1 MERDPGH
8 RHPAPDSSDGR
19 FLKDLEEG
27 MISLNKTARDL
38 AFYPPGHPSLAQSL
52 ERACHNL
59 IGLLTHHAPLTITVT
74 RESLQYGKLPLG
86 KENLVVRQFAAEL
99 HTRRIQRILLDKGL
113 EPADVRGFLEM
124 LSMDPKHLMQ
134 EGGPVRVL
142 QAKGVSRLQVAEL
155 ELRFQDQPQAAAPAV
170 LDQVVGDPP
179 EAVAPPEPAEVAPE
193 PPPPEEPPTLE
204 NFLNRL
210 EDAGDVE
217 TYRRAAARLLEW
229 GRTARTGDDL
239 ETFVRILSAFVF
251 HTHPQ
256 SVKPPW
262 VQPEA
267 EHAIATLGDSSG
279 IEYLIGKLCQKDPAL
294 DDDLI
299 FLVVALGDAA
309 VPSLVERLAEE
320 ETLSA
325 RRKLMGTLSR
335 LGPVALPRLIAG
347 LKDSRW
353 YLVRNLALVLGN
365 IGLPE
370 AIPSLRPAL
379 AHADLRVRREA
390 VKAMTRI
397 GTPAAADALLE
408 RLGDPDPGARQSVM
422 AALGTLKV
430 TRAIGP
436 LAEVAR
442 QFSALA
448 KDAETQ
454 KAAILA
460 LGAIGDPQVVPVLV
474 ELLCRRTWLNR
485 RLNEEVRAAAAAAL
499 GMVGG
504 EQATAALLA
513 EAKRGEGP
521 VPSACQ
527 AALDRLMGAG

>member
-1 MERDPGH
+1 
-8 RHPAPDSSDGR
+8 
-19 FLKDLEEG
+19 
-27 MISLNKTARDL
+27 MIGLNKTARDL
-38 AFYPPGHPSLAQSL
+38 AFYPASHPSLAHSL
-52 ERACHNL
+52 DRACHNI

-86 KENLVVRQFAAEL
+86 KDNSLLRQFAADL
-99 HTRRIQRILLDKGL
+99 HLRRIQRILFAKGL
-113 EPADVRGFLEM
+113 DAAEVLGFLEM

-142 QAKGVSRLQVAEL
+142 QAKGVSRLQISEL
-155 ELRFQDQPQAAAPAV
+155 EVRFHDEPQAAAPAV
-170 LDQVVGDPP
+170 LDQVVGDPA
-179 EAVAPPEPAEVAPE
+179 EAVAPPEPAEVASE

-204 NFLNRL
+204 NLLNHL
-210 EDAGDVE
+210 EDAWDVA
-217 TYRRAAARLLEW
+217 TYQRAAARLIEW

-239 ETFVRILSAFVF
+239 EAFVRIFSAFVF

-262 VQPEA
+262 VRPEA
-267 EHAIATLGDSSG
+267 EHAITALGDPSG
-279 IEYLIGKLCQKDPAL
+279 IEYLIRKLCQKDHAL

-299 FLVVALGDAA
+299 FLLVALGDAA
-309 VPSLVERLAEE
+309 VPPLVERLAEE

-335 LGPVALPRLIAG
+335 LGPVALPRLTAA

-365 IGLPE
+365 IGLPK
-370 AIPSLRPAL
+370 AIPSLRSVL

-397 GTPAAADALLE
+397 GTSAAADALLE

-442 QFSALA
+442 HFSALA
-448 KDAETQ
+448 KEVETQ

-460 LGAIGDPQVVPVLV
+460 LGAIGDPQVVPGLV
-474 ELLCRRTWLNR
+474 ALLCRQTWLNR

-513 EAKRGEGP
+513 EAKRGKGP

-527 AALDRLMGAG
+527 VALDRLMGAG

>member
-1 MERDPGH
+1 M
-8 RHPAPDSSDGR
+8 
-19 FLKDLEEG
+19 
-27 MISLNKTARDL
+27 
-38 AFYPPGHPSLAQSL
+38 
-52 ERACHNL
+52 
-59 IGLLTHHAPLTITVT
+59 
-74 RESLQYGKLPLG
+74 
-86 KENLVVRQFAAEL
+86 
-99 HTRRIQRILLDKGL
+99 
-113 EPADVRGFLEM
+113 
-124 LSMDPKHLMQ
+124 
-134 EGGPVRVL
+134 
-142 QAKGVSRLQVAEL
+142 
-155 ELRFQDQPQAAAPAV
+155 
-170 LDQVVGDPP
+170 PP
-179 EAVAPPEPAEVAPE
+179 EVVAPPVPEPEPE

-204 NFLNRL
+204 ILLSRL
-210 EDAGDVE
+210 EDAGDVAS
-217 TYRRAAARLLEW
+217 YRRAAAGLLEW
-229 GRTARTGDDL
+229 GRKARTGDDL
-239 ETFVRILSAFVF
+239 ETFVRIFSAFVF

-256 SVKPPW
+256 SVKPAW
-262 VQPEA
+262 VRPEA
-267 EHAIATLGDSSG
+267 EQVIASLGDPPG
-279 IEYLIGKLCQKDPAL
+279 IGYLIGKLCQKDPAL

-299 FLVVALGDAA
+299 FLLVSLGDAA
-309 VPSLVERLAEE
+309 VPALVERLAEE

-335 LGPVALPRLIAG
+335 LGPVALPHLVAG

-365 IGLPE
+365 IGLPQT
-370 AIPSLRPAL
+370 IPALRSVL

-397 GTPAAADALLE
+397 GTSAAADALLE

-442 QFSALA
+442 QFSAFA
-448 KDAETQ
+448 KEGETQ

-474 ELLCRRTWLNR
+474 ALLCRRTWLNR
-485 RLNEEVRAAAAAAL
+485 RLNEEVRAAAATAL

-513 EAKRGEGP
+513 EAKRGAGP

-527 AALDRLMGAG
+527 VALDRLMGTG

>member
-8 RHPAPDSSDGR
+8 RHPAPDSADGR

-38 AFYPPGHPSLAQSL
+38 AFYPPSHPSLAHSL
-52 ERACHNL
+52 DRACHNL
-59 IGLLTHHAPLTITVT
+59 IGLLTHHSRLTITVT
-74 RESLQYGKLPLG
+74 RESLHYGKLPLG
-86 KENLVVRQFAAEL
+86 KDNTLLRQFAADL
-99 HTRRIQRILLDKGL
+99 HLRRIQRILFDKGL
-113 EPADVRGFLEM
+113 EAAEVRGFLEM
-124 LSMDPKHLMQ
+124 LSMDPKHLMN

-142 QAKGVSRLQVAEL
+142 QGKGVSRLQVAEL
-155 ELRFQDQPQAAAPAV
+155 EVHFQEEPQAAPLAPEEAAPM
-170 LDQVVGDPP
+170 PP
-179 EAVAPPEPAEVAPE
+179 EVVAPPVPEPEPE

-204 NFLNRL
+204 NLLNRL
-210 EDAGDVE
+210 EDAWDVA
-217 TYRRAAARLLEW
+217 TYRRASAGLLEW
-229 GRTARTGDDL
+229 GRKARTGDDL
-239 ETFVRILSAFVF
+239 ETFVRIFSAFVF

-256 SVKPPW
+256 SVKPAW
-262 VQPEA
+262 VRPEA
-267 EHAIATLGDSSG
+267 EQVIAGLGDPPG
-279 IEYLIGKLCQKDPAL
+279 IAYLIGKLCQKDPAL

-299 FLVVALGDAA
+299 FLLVSLGDAA
-309 VPSLVERLAEE
+309 VPALVERLAEE

-335 LGPVALPRLIAG
+335 MGPVALPHLVAG

-365 IGLPE
+365 IGLPQT
-370 AIPSLRPAL
+370 IPALRSIL

-397 GTPAAADALLE
+397 GTSAAADALLE

-436 LAEVAR
+436 LAEAAS
-442 QFSALA
+442 QFSAFA
-448 KDAETQ
+448 KEVETQ

-474 ELLCRRTWLNR
+474 ALLCRRTWLNR
-485 RLNEEVRAAAAAAL
+485 RLNEAVRAAAAAAL

-527 AALDRLMGAG
+527 VALDRLMGPG